1 MSKFILVYLC
11 CCCCCCCCLSQEW
24 QEKRDF
30 QEYEVHLQC
39 RNKDRQRDTQLSKH
53 AVRWTEIQTGRWT
66 DRQAGRGTERQTTKR
81 KQVGNW
87 QTDRQRQTDRC
98 SETDHYQEQI
108 PNIVLNSYAT
118 VQFQTI
124 SLWVILNKLHRKKVV
139 GMWSVSGQWLGGW

>member
-1 MSKFILVYLC
+1 M
-11 CCCCCCCCLSQEW
+11 
-24 QEKRDF
+24 
-30 QEYEVHLQC
+30 
-39 RNKDRQRDTQLSKH
+39 DRHRDTQLSKH

-66 DRQAGRGTERQTTKR
+66 DRQTERQTTKR